1 MFSLFLSTFLSSAL
15 AAPQDYTF
23 DKKGSDLYV
32 TVYKNEKTLLS
43 AAAHNHAIRAK
54 DWTGTL
60 QWDAENPA
68 GCNIAVS
75 FNVSDLEVDSDYSRN
90 LASSKEPD
98 AKIKKGFEKT
108 ISDSDR
114 KEVRKNMLSEGQ
126 INGDKHKAISFQS
139 TSCTADSITGDF
151 TLRGVKKSITMPAK
165 IKTAESGAWKLLI
178 KGSFNISSSDYG
190 FKPYSGLGGAVAN
203 KPGMRINVYLRGI

>member
-1 MFSLFLSTFLSSAL
+1 MFSLFLSTFLSSAH
-15 AAPQDYTF
+15 ADPQDYAF

-54 DWTGTL
+54 DWMGTL

-75 FNVSDLEVDSDYSRN
+75 FNVTDLEVDSDYSRN
-90 LASSKEPD
+90 LASSKEKN

-126 INGDKHKAISFQS
+126 INGVKHKAISFQS
-139 TSCTADSITGDF
+139 TSCTADSISGDF

-165 IKTAESGAWKLLI
+165 IKTADSGAWKLLI
-178 KGSFNISSSDYG
+178 KGSFNIASTDYG

-203 KPGMRINVYLRGI
+203 KPNMRINVYLRGN